1 MPNVL
6 TTDIVN
12 RQFRRD
18 IFVKGLRRL
27 DGHQLRATVSQQQFT
42 LLANTTDCPSTVGTS
57 VGDAELKQDIYA
69 PVIAAIDAA
78 DGKICSVE
86 QLAQAEACQN
96 IDFWQIWESLL
107 VLTGAGTIAPLDSR
121 DVETS
126 RTDAA
131 NSLNKFICTKSESLA
146 GMQFLASPLIGSA
159 VSVSWIDQIFLKA
172 LSDGVD
178 DVPSRAWDILSAQGK
193 RLIVDGNELAE
204 KAENI
209 DELQR
214 LFKDLERTKL
224 PILRSLGI
232 LPQK

>member
-1 MPNVL
+1 
-6 TTDIVN
+6 
-12 RQFRRD
+12 
-18 IFVKGLRRL
+18 
-27 DGHQLRATVSQQQFT
+27 
-42 LLANTTDCPSTVGTS
+42 
-57 VGDAELKQDIYA
+57 
-69 PVIAAIDAA
+69 
-78 DGKICSVE
+78 
-86 QLAQAEACQN
+86 
-96 IDFWQIWESLL
+96 
-107 VLTGAGTIAPLDSR
+107 
-121 DVETS
+121 
-126 RTDAA
+126 
-131 NSLNKFICTKSESLA
+131 
-146 GMQFLASPLIGSA
+146 MQFLASPLIGSA